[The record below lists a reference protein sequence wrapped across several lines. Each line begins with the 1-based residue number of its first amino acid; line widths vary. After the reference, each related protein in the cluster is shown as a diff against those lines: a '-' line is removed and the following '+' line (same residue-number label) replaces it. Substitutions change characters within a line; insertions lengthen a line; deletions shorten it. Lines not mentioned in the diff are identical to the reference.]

1 MTHMHTHI
9 HVCTHTCTQSTAI
22 LLVVN
27 VHLLQKLEHQVPMP
41 SPGDAA
47 RRDPQS
53 RINIHQSLST
63 GATTT
68 APPRNGRAADSPPP
82 PSHHLHGSD
91 GVRSNLRQRSSSL
104 GSVKQFGLG
113 PSAQQGGGASQ
124 YHHQPLHYQK
134 QPPGGHP
141 MIMAPLLPLRA
152 DSSHLRA
159 PSGQERGPQQ
169 FSVSGG
175 CGSEVDLL
183 AHIDTEIHRQ
193 VASVANLSQQLDENA
208 PLDPNL
214 TCPVCRVTFRK
225 GEIQSYK
232 RHVAACQTVTSTS

>member
-1 MTHMHTHI
+1 
-9 HVCTHTCTQSTAI
+9 
-22 LLVVN
+22 
-27 VHLLQKLEHQVPMP
+27 
-41 SPGDAA
+41 
-47 RRDPQS
+47 
-53 RINIHQSLST
+53 
-63 GATTT
+63 
-68 APPRNGRAADSPPP
+68 
-82 PSHHLHGSD
+82 
-91 GVRSNLRQRSSSL
+91 
-104 GSVKQFGLG
+104 
-113 PSAQQGGGASQ
+113 
-124 YHHQPLHYQK
+124 
-134 QPPGGHP
+134 

-214 TCPVCRVTFRK
+214 TCPVCRGRFRK

>member
-1 MTHMHTHI
+1 M
-9 HVCTHTCTQSTAI
+9 A
-22 LLVVN
+22 
-27 VHLLQKLEHQVPMP
+27 
-41 SPGDAA
+41 
-47 RRDPQS
+47 
-53 RINIHQSLST
+53 
-63 GATTT
+63 
-68 APPRNGRAADSPPP
+68 AADSPPP

-113 PSAQQGGGASQ
+113 PSAQQGGGAS
-124 YHHQPLHYQK
+124 P
-134 QPPGGHP
+134 
-141 MIMAPLLPLRA
+141 